1 MDKQQIIIL
10 DASILIGE
18 LIQEYID
25 NFKFRDPRKTENLIN
40 ASFIVEPTMD
50 EVKGAIWRILNVMKD
65 IEYDAT
71 SMVDEYVN
79 RRKKIEQIKSIL
91 LIGRSHPDSAI
102 KRLKGL
108 KPKYVKC

>member
-40 ASFIVEPTMD
+40 ASFIEEPTMD

-102 KRLKGL
+102 RRLKGL

>member
-40 ASFIVEPTMD
+40 ASFIEEPTMD

-71 SMVDEYVN
+71 SVVDEYVN

>member
-40 ASFIVEPTMD
+40 ASFIEEPTMD

>member
-40 ASFIVEPTMD
+40 ASFIEEPTMD

-71 SMVDEYVN
+71 SVVDEYVN

-108 KPKYVKC
+108 KPKYAKC

>member
-40 ASFIVEPTMD
+40 ASFIEEPTMD

-91 LIGRSHPDSAI
+91 LIGRSHPDGAI

>member
-25 NFKFRDPRKTENLIN
+25 NFKFRDTRKTENLIN
-40 ASFIVEPTMD
+40 ASFIEEPTMD

>member
-40 ASFIVEPTMD
+40 ASFIEEPTMD

-108 KPKYVKC
+108 KPKYAKC

>member
-25 NFKFRDPRKTENLIN
+25 NFKFRVPLKTENLIN
-40 ASFIVEPTMD
+40 ASFIEEPTMD

>member
-40 ASFIVEPTMD
+40 ASFIEEPTMD
-50 EVKGAIWRILNVMKD
+50 EVKGTIWRILNVMKD

-91 LIGRSHPDSAI
+91 LIGRSPPDSAI

>member
-40 ASFIVEPTMD
+40 ASFIEEPTMD
-50 EVKGAIWRILNVMKD
+50 EVKGAIWRIVKD